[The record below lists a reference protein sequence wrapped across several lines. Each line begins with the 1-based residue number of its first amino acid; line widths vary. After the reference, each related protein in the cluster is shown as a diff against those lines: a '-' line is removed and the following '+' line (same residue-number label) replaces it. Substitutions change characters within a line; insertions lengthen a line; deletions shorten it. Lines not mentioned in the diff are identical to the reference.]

1 MQSTHNSLELPQQL
15 NLVRLTSEDWPI
27 WRSLRLRALTEAPYA
42 FGSKLADWQGAGDL
56 EARWRERLASV
67 PFNLA
72 AVLNN
77 CPVGMVSA
85 TEPDLNRTVELISLW
100 VAPSG
105 RGRGV
110 GDCLVEA
117 VVQWAAEQK
126 AVRLAL
132 DVREGNQH
140 ATKLYLRHCFL
151 ESRKLVPRSPEDT
164 PEYRFVRNLASREA
178 R

>member
-1 MQSTHNSLELPQQL
+1 MQSSHDSPGLLNQL
-15 NLVRLTSEDWPI
+15 HLLRLTAEDWQV
-27 WRSLRLRALTEAPYA
+27 WRSLRHQALTEAPYA

-67 PFNLA
+67 PLNLA

-85 TEPDLNRTVELISLW
+85 TEKDLDGTVELISLW

-110 GDCLVEA
+110 GDALVKA
-117 VVQWAAEQK
+117 VVQWAAEVQ
-126 AVRLAL
+126 ASDIAL
-132 DVREGNQH
+132 DVKEDNQH
-140 ATKLYLRHCFL
+140 ATKLYLRHGFL
-151 ESRKLVPRSPEDT
+151 KRGTVAPCSPEET
-164 PEYRFVRNLASREA
+164 PEYRFVRNLVSRET
-178 R
+178 